1 MLSSIRKALAGGLPC
16 IAECGGVRY
25 LTQAIAGRP
34 MVGRLPGEC
43 FDAGK
48 LVRFGY
54 VELTAVEDNMLC
66 RAGESIRGHE
76 FHRWDCNSPAA
87 ASSRQSPAAK
97 PGPAP
102 WPRTGSTPGIP
113 TSISMPTPPL
123 PKAFMRHV

>member
-1 MLSSIRKALAGGLPC
+1 M
-16 IAECGGVRY
+16 Y

-54 VELTAVEDNMLC
+54 VELTAGEDNMLC

-76 FHRWDCNSPAA
+76 FHRWDCSLPGG
-87 ASSRQSPAAK
+87 SFLAAK
-97 PGPAP
+97 PSGKTWPCAV
-102 WPRTGSTPGIP
+102 PRTGSTPGIP